1 MRQAVLTAPEQI
13 EFREVPNPTATQLNE
28 NEILIH
34 IKKIGICG
42 SEIHSYHGEHPATFY
57 PVVQGH
63 EYSGI
68 VTATGAK
75 VTKCKPGDKVT
86 ARPQLARRP
95 DAPPLPPRAIQRLRK
110 PPSTGIPSRR
120 GRTRTISSYRKTG
133 SSDCRRPSRRIRSDD
148 RAGRRRGACH
158 FACRRPYGQE
168 RGRVGSRHDR

>member
-86 ARPQLARRP
+86 ARSAACLRP
-95 DAPPLPPRAIQRLRK
+95 MRPLPPRAIQRLRK

-120 GRTRTISSYRKTG
+120 GRTGLFHRTG
-133 SSDCRRPSRRIRSDD
+133 RPARQTAGDLLARIRSDD